1 MKLFGFLGNSFW
13 LLLYFQLAIVQNAI
27 AIPLSLSA
35 KSDSVN
41 NLDST
46 SIPADPNLVGQR
58 RNKPVLRRTKVKPI
72 APPTQVTTPPAPPEI
87 SPSDSSDWASTALQS
102 LAERYGCE
110 IPTIAGNQPM
120 SRSQFAASLN
130 SCILKMEESIATKA
144 VTPLKE
150 DLATI
155 ESLQQEF
162 ASELATLIIR
172 IDEKADKS
180 KQFSTTTK
188 LVGEVVFAVADTFGN
203 RTTTTG
209 DPTVPVFGYRARLN
223 FDTSFSGQDL
233 LRIRLQAR
241 DVPVFSSSA
250 TTGAPTGTNMTRLGF
265 DGQGGAAVGLHDFY
279 YRFPLGANTTAT
291 LIANEHGSDNLA
303 PNLSLLS
310 SSGRGALSRLA
321 RYSPIYRLVDG
332 PGVAVR
338 HKFSDEID
346 LSLAYRVRNGTN
358 ANPGN
363 GLFNGNYGILSQL
376 TVKPFT
382 NFDIGLQYVNAY
394 NPAGGAN
401 VAGGTGSDFAQTPF
415 TANTATQTN
424 TYGAVASYRF
434 SPEFLISGW
443 AGFTEATGQSGTDIG
458 KRASLSNWMV
468 TLAFPD
474 LGQKGNIGSLSVGMP
489 PRVNSNDNA
498 ARLDPGTS
506 LHIEALYRHQLN
518 ENFAITPGFFVITNP
533 NHNSANQTQVVGV
546 VRTTLSF

>member
-1 MKLFGFLGNSFW
+1 MKLFSLLSNSLW
-13 LLLYFQLAIVQNAI
+13 LLVCFQLAIVQNAI
-27 AIPLSLSA
+27 AIPLGLSP
-35 KSDSVN
+35 KPDSVN
-41 NLDST
+41 SLDLDAQT
-46 SIPADPNLVGQR
+46 DPNLVAQR
-58 RNKPVLRRTKVKPI
+58 QNRPVLRRTKVRPVS
-72 APPTQVTTPPAPPEI
+72 PPTQVAPPVI
-87 SPSDSSDWASTALQS
+87 PQSDSSDWASTALQS

-130 SCILKMEESIATKA
+130 SCILKMEESITTKA

-180 KQFSTTTK
+180 KQFSNTTK

-265 DGQGGAAVGLHDFY
+265 DGQGGAAIGLHDLY
-279 YRFPLGANTTAT
+279 YRIPVGANTTVT

-321 RYSPIYRLVDG
+321 RFSPIYRLVDG

-382 NFDIGLQYVNAY
+382 NFDLGLQYVNAY
-394 NPAGGAN
+394 NPAGAAN

-443 AGFTEATGQSGTDIG
+443 AGTTEATGQSGTDIG
-458 KRASLSNWMV
+458 RRASLSNWMV

-474 LGQKGNIGSLSVGMP
+474 LGQKGNIAALSIGMP
-489 PRVNSNDNA
+489 PKVNSNDNA
-498 ARLDPGTS
+498 ARLDPATS
-506 LHIEALYRHQLN
+506 MHIEASYRYQLN
-518 ENFAITPGFFVITNP
+518 ENMAITPGLFVITNP
-533 NHNSANQTQVVGV
+533 NHNSANPTQIVGV
-546 VRTTLSF
+546 VRSTLSF